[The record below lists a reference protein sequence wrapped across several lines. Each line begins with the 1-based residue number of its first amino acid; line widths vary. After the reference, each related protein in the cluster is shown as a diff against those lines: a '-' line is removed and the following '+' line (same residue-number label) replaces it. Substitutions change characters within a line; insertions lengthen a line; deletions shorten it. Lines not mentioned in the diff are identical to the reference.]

1 MPSYDELL
9 EQARA
14 EIDEISVEAAH
25 EMLTKGGGE
34 VQLVDIRSRAHMA
47 LGYIKGA
54 SLIPADELEM
64 TVHHL
69 LPDRSKPVLLYCES
83 GHRSLF
89 TALTLKEMGYT
100 RVLAMAGGMTAW
112 REAGYD
118 VENETLLTQDQL
130 TRYSRQMLLPQVG
143 VDGQL
148 KLLDARVLLVG
159 AGGLGS
165 SAALY
170 LAAAGVGTIGIADFD
185 RVEKSNLNRQVIH
198 ATGNAGKPK
207 TESAREGLGRIN
219 PDIRVIT
226 YYERMTPENIAD
238 ILKDFDMLLDG
249 SDNFRTKYLLNDAA
263 FFAGK
268 PYIFGGAVRTE
279 GQAAVFFPGGGGPCL
294 RCLMPQPPPQELA
307 PT

>member
-1 MPSYDELL
+1 MQSYNELL

-25 EMLTKGGGE
+25 VMLAKGGGE
-34 VQLVDIRSRAHMA
+34 VQLVDIRSREHMA
-47 LGYIKGA
+47 FGYIKGA
-54 SLIPADELEM
+54 ALIPADELE
-64 TVHHL
+64 TTIHHL
-69 LPDRSKPVLLYCES
+69 LPDKNKPILLYCES

-100 RVLAMAGGMTAW
+100 RVSAMAGGMSAW
-112 REAGYD
+112 REAGYGA
-118 VENETLLTQDQL
+118 ENETLLTQEQL

-143 VDGQL
+143 VDGQV
-148 KLLDARVLLVG
+148 KLLNARVLLVG

-198 ATGNAGKPK
+198 ATANTGKPK
-207 TESAREGLGRIN
+207 TESAREALSRVN
-219 PDIRVIT
+219 PDIEVIT
-226 YYERMTPENIAD
+226 FYERMTPKNIAGILDGFD
-238 ILKDFDMLLDG
+238 ILLDG
-249 SDNFRTKYLLNDAA
+249 SDNFQTKYLLNDAA

-279 GQAAVFFPGGGGPCL
+279 GQAAVFFPKEGGPCL
-294 RCLMPQPPPQELA
+294 RCLMPQPPPQDQA

>member
-1 MPSYDELL
+1 MPSYNDLL

-14 EIDEISVEAAH
+14 EIDEISVKAAH
-25 EMLTKGGGE
+25 EMLRGGGE
-34 VQLVDIRSRAHMA
+34 AVQLVDIRSREHMA

-54 SLIPADELEM
+54 ALIPADELEM

-69 LPDRSKPVLLYCES
+69 LPDKSKPVLLYCES

-89 TALTLKEMGYT
+89 TALTFKEMGYT
-100 RVLAMAGGMTAW
+100 RVSALAGGMTAW
-112 REAGYD
+112 REAGYEI
-118 VENETLLTQDQL
+118 ENETLLTQDQL
-130 TRYSRQMLLPQVG
+130 TRYSRQMLLPAVG
-143 VDGQL
+143 VEGQL
-148 KLLDARVLLVG
+148 RLLNAKVLLVG

-198 ATGNAGKPK
+198 AAGNVRKPK
-207 TESAREGLGRIN
+207 TESAREGIGRIN

-226 YYERMTPENIAD
+226 FYERITPENIAD
-238 ILKDFDMLLDG
+238 ILKDFDILLDG

-268 PYIFGGAVRTE
+268 PYIFGGAVRTD
-279 GQAAVFFPGGGGPCL
+279 GQAAVFFPNAGGPCL
-294 RCLMPQPPPQELA
+294 RCLMPQPPPQETA

>member
-1 MPSYDELL
+1 MPGYKELL

-14 EIDEISVEAAH
+14 EIDEISVEHAH
-25 EMLTKGGGE
+25 EMLREGDEK
-34 VQLVDIRSRAHMA
+34 VRLVDIRSRGHMA

-54 SLIPADELEM
+54 ALIPADELEM

-69 LPDRSKPVLLYCES
+69 LPDKSKPMLLYCES
-83 GHRSLF
+83 GHRSVF

-100 RVLAMAGGMTAW
+100 RVSAMAGGMTAW
-112 REAGYD
+112 REAGYEI
-118 VENETLLTQDQL
+118 ENETLLTQDQL
-130 TRYSRQMLLPQVG
+130 TRYSRQMLLPEVG
-143 VDGQL
+143 VEGQF
-148 KLLDARVLLVG
+148 KLLNASVLLVG

-185 RVEKSNLNRQVIH
+185 HVEKSNLNRQVIH
-198 ATGNAGKPK
+198 ASGNAGKPK
-207 TESAREGLGRIN
+207 TESAKEGLSRIN

-226 YYERMTPENIAD
+226 FYERMTPENIAD
-238 ILKDFDMLLDG
+238 ILKDFDILLDG
-249 SDNFRTKYLLNDAA
+249 SDNFQTKYLLNDAA

-279 GQAAVFFPGGGGPCL
+279 GQAAVFFPKEGGPCL
-294 RCLMPQPPPQELA
+294 RCLLPQPPPQELA

>member
-1 MPSYDELL
+1 MSSYDGLL

-14 EIDEISVEAAH
+14 EIDEISVEDAH
-25 EMLTKGGGE
+25 EMLREGGE
-34 VQLVDIRSRAHMA
+34 QVQLVDIRSRGHMA

-54 SLIPADELEM
+54 ALIPADELEM

-69 LPDRSKPVLLYCES
+69 LPDKSKPVLLYCES
-83 GHRSLF
+83 GLRSLF

-112 REAGYD
+112 REAGYE
-118 VENETLLTQDQL
+118 VENRTLLTQDQL

-143 VDGQL
+143 VDGQF
-148 KLLDARVLLVG
+148 KLLNASVLLVG

-198 ATGNAGKPK
+198 ASGNTGKPK
-207 TESAREGLGRIN
+207 TESAKEGLMRIN

-226 YYERMTPENIAD
+226 FYERMTPQNIAD
-238 ILKDFDMLLDG
+238 ILKDFDILLDG

-279 GQAAVFFPGGGGPCL
+279 GQAAVFFPKEGGPCL
-294 RCLMPQPPPQELA
+294 RCLMPQPPPQDLA

>member
-1 MPSYDELL
+1 MPSYSELV

-14 EIDEISVEAAH
+14 EVDEISVGQAH
-25 EMLTKGGGE
+25 EMLRESGE
-34 VQLVDIRSRAHMA
+34 QVQLVDIRSREHMA

-54 SLIPADELEM
+54 ALIPADELEM
-64 TVHHL
+64 TVYHL
-69 LPDRSKPVLLYCES
+69 LPDKSKPVLLYCES

-112 REAGYD
+112 REAGYHI
-118 VENETLLTQDQL
+118 ESNTLLTQDQL

-143 VDGQL
+143 ADGQL
-148 KLLDARVLLVG
+148 KLLNAKVLLVG

-198 ATGNAGKPK
+198 ATGNTGKPK
-207 TESAREGLGRIN
+207 TESAKEGLNRIN

-226 YYERMTPENIAD
+226 YYARMTPENIAD
-238 ILKDFDMLLDG
+238 ILKDFDILLDG
-249 SDNFRTKYLLNDAA
+249 SDNFQTKYLLNDAA

>member
-1 MPSYDELL
+1 MPSYNELL
-9 EQARA
+9 EQAHA
-14 EIDEISVEAAH
+14 EIDEISVEHAY
-25 EMLTKGGGE
+25 EMLREGGGQ
-34 VQLVDIRSRAHMA
+34 VQLVDIRSREHMA
-47 LGYIKGA
+47 LGFIKGA
-54 SLIPADELEM
+54 ALIPADELEM

-69 LPDRSKPVLLYCES
+69 LPDKSKPVLLYCES

-100 RVLAMAGGMTAW
+100 RVSAMAGGMTAW

-118 VENETLLTQDQL
+118 IESKTLLTQDQL

-143 VDGQL
+143 VDGQI
-148 KLLDARVLLVG
+148 KLLNASVLLVG

-185 RVEKSNLNRQVIH
+185 RVERSNLNRQIIH
-198 ATGNAGKPK
+198 ATGNTGKPK
-207 TESAREGLGRIN
+207 TESAKEGLSRIN
-219 PDIRVIT
+219 PDIKVIT
-226 YYERMTPENIAD
+226 YYERMTPENIPD
-238 ILKDFDMLLDG
+238 ILKDFDILLDG
-249 SDNFRTKYLLNDAA
+249 SDNFQTKYLLNDAA

-279 GQAAVFFPGGGGPCL
+279 GQATVFFPGEGGPCL